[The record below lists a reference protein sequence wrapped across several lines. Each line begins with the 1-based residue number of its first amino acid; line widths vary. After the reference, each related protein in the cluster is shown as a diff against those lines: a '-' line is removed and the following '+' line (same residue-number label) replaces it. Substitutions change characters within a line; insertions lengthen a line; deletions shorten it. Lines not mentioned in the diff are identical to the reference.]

1 MKQDMT
7 SADVAA
13 IVSELSAGPRSLI
26 DAKILKI
33 YQTTDAEIRINLFCH
48 GRGKENL
55 VIESGKRLHL
65 SRYLKESPKIPQPFP
80 MLLRKYISG
89 GRITKIEQHEFD
101 RIVKIRMVRGGE
113 ETVLVAELFSKGNIV
128 LLDADG
134 KIILPLKPITF
145 KDRRIRSGEIYE
157 LPGGHINPIRTPE
170 KTAEIFASSD
180 KEAVRV
186 LANNFNMGGMYAEE
200 VFAMSGVDKS
210 KRACDITADENEQIK
225 EAMKKLFGPIDA
237 GTFEPML
244 VLRSVSGAVL
254 PEMRPIGSSPAGT
267 TSGPADEAADTVA
280 DTVADAVVDT
290 VADTAAD
297 AAVDT
302 AADTASDTVDA
313 AAYVSPSAPDHD
325 IPLPE
330 KETDD
335 SEKEDDNSER
345 PDAPLFTLPEGFEI
359 VDVIPASLARY
370 QDLPKVPFVFFSDAL
385 DEVFG
390 KTSLTEV
397 REKEKEKAV
406 RRDKK
411 TGIFERRLEQQKATI
426 EKFDREIAKNTAVAE
441 AIYAEYQFVEDIIT
455 VLVRSREKFTW
466 SEIID
471 ILKKAKKEKTNKVAE
486 AIIQV
491 MPADAT
497 VVVDLNGTRADIDI
511 RKTVPQNANVYYD
524 LAKKFQKKKEGAE
537 KAIEDTLLCIEKKEK
552 ESHRS
557 HSGFTLR
564 VKKHW
569 YDRFRWFISSDG
581 FLVVG
586 GRDADTNEEL
596 FKKYI
601 EKRDLVLHTQAPG
614 SPLTVIRSEGRTI
627 PESTILEAA
636 SFVTSYSSVWK
647 AGSASADC
655 YVVRPDQ
662 VSKTPETGEYLKKGS
677 FVIRGERRYIENIP
691 LEAAVGLELK
701 EETRVIGGPISAVK
715 ARGKVIFEI
724 VPGKFNQNDL
734 SKKMYR
740 LYQNE
745 IKDAK
750 FLKAIAS
757 PDRIAMMM
765 PPGESDIR
773 TGPYDCLSED
783 GKNESE
789 KNKA

>member
-80 MLLRKYISG
+80 MLLRKYVSG

-101 RIVKIRMVRGGE
+101 RIVKIHMVRGGE

-254 PEMRPIGSSPAGT
+254 PEMRPIGPSPAGT
-267 TSGPADEAADTVA
+267 TAGPTDAADNA
-280 DTVADAVVDT
+280 AADAAADAAVSAGAAVGAA
-290 VADTAAD
+290 ADTAAD
-297 AAVDT
+297 
-302 AADTASDTVDA
+302 
-313 AAYVSPSAPDHD
+313 VSPSVPAHD
-325 IPLPE
+325 VSPAE

-335 SEKEDDNSER
+335 SEKEDENPER

-581 FLVVG
+581 FLVAG

-636 SFVTSYSSVWK
+636 SFVTSYSSAWK

-773 TGPYDCLSED
+773 AGPYDCLSED
-783 GKNESE
+783 SKNEPE